1 MSPVRALAGLAL
13 AGALLVGI
21 GGLSRVPMSGAQ
33 EDEAVL
39 RLSWRTLGLRVEEC
53 RRRTEEELAALA
65 EHMRT
70 PEVCVGR
77 GADYELR
84 MTVDGAEVVRDTIAP
99 SGARRDRPV
108 YVFEDLALGPGRYRV
123 DVEFV
128 ALVPPG
134 YDVRDAQTRYSWEGE
149 VRLEPRE
156 IGLITLGP
164 SGKAFVLKEP

>member
-1 MSPVRALAGLAL
+1 MGLAT
-13 AGALLVGI
+13 AAVLLLGI
-21 GGLSRVPMSGAQ
+21 SGLSRVPMSGAR
-33 EDEAVL
+33 ETEAVL
-39 RLSWRTLGLRVEEC
+39 RLSWRTTGLRVEEC
-53 RRRTEEELAALA
+53 RRRTEQELATLA

-84 MTVDGAEVVRDTIAP
+84 VNVDGAVVVRDTIVP
-99 SGARRDRPV
+99 SGARHDRPV

-123 DVEFV
+123 EVEFT

-134 YDVRDAQTRYSWEGE
+134 YEVEDAQIRYSWGGE

-156 IGLITLGP
+156 IGLITLDP
-164 SGKAFVLKEP
+164 SGRALVGMEP